1 MTHNEAGRAMLAI
14 ALSLTLSVAS
24 MPVYAQESEPQV
36 SDTQDY
42 DYTGTENAQVTNK
55 NVKNKTVS
63 SENPDENVVLANDGT
78 ATINKATLK

>member
-42 DYTGTENAQVTNK
+42 DYTGTENAQ
-55 NVKNKTVS
+55 
-63 SENPDENVVLANDGT
+63 
-78 ATINKATLK
+78 